1 MLDWKNDSNYTKGR
15 PVLTETLLINFLF
28 ILFPVLIYLIFFENR
43 ITLYLNNTIIV
54 LLASFPLILTMT
66 FPIRLDLGFIYD
78 LRYIPFIVASLFLGF
93 KGAIPLYLVLN
104 VYRFIIGGEGV
115 YQSFFFSTVIL
126 LFIPLWKKKFI
137 KLKTR
142 NRVLWAGLFS
152 FLTMLFYLVTLTS
165 FFPVLNKEYWI
176 IAANVLP
183 IHVIGVMII
192 VILIEKIRANYQNR
206 ERYLQSER
214 LNVISELSASVS
226 HEIRNPLT
234 AANGFLQLLMESSKI
249 HQEEKKYLA
258 ISLQEIKRAEKII
271 SDFLS
276 FAKPQAENM
285 VYSNFKKEIEYVNN
299 IMIPYAHLHLV
310 DLKFSFSNTLLMRF
324 DQNQMQQCLINL
336 YKNGIEAM
344 KETGGILS
352 IDVYENNG
360 SILISITDTGIGMT
374 TEECSLLGQPYYST
388 KKEGTGLGMVM
399 IYSVIDKVGG
409 TIKVKSEKDAGTTFL
424 ITLPV

>member
-1 MLDWKNDSNYTKGR
+1 M
-15 PVLTETLLINFLF
+15 TETLLTNFLF

-43 ITLYLNNTIIV
+43 LTLFLNNTIIV
-54 LLASFPLILTMT
+54 LLATFPLILTMT

-78 LRYIPFIVASLFLGF
+78 LRYIPFIVASLFLGY
-93 KGAIPLYLVLN
+93 KGAIPLYLILN
-104 VYRFIIGGEGV
+104 AYRFLIGGEGV
-115 YQSFFFSTVIL
+115 FLSFFFSTVIL
-126 LFIPLWKKKFI
+126 LIIPGWNKWFKRQN
-137 KLKTR
+137 TR
-142 NRVLWAGLFS
+142 NRILSGAFFS

-192 VILIEKIRANYQNR
+192 VSLIEKIVANYQNR

-249 HQEEKKYLA
+249 HHEEKKYLA

-276 FAKPQAENM
+276 FAKPQAEHM
-285 VYSNFKKEIEYVNN
+285 MKSNLKKEIEYVNS
-299 IMIPYAHLHLV
+299 IMIPYAHLHRV
-310 DLKFSFSNTLLMRF
+310 DLKFSFSNSLLLQF
-324 DQNQMQQCLINL
+324 DQNQLQQCLINL

-344 KETGGILS
+344 KETGGTMS
-352 IDVYENNG
+352 IHVLESNG
-360 SILISITDTGIGMT
+360 SILISISDTGVGMT
-374 TEECSLLGQPYYST
+374 KEECSLLGQPYYST

-399 IYSVIDKVGG
+399 IYSVIDKAGG
-409 TIKVKSEKDAGTTFL
+409 TIKVKSEKNSGTTFL